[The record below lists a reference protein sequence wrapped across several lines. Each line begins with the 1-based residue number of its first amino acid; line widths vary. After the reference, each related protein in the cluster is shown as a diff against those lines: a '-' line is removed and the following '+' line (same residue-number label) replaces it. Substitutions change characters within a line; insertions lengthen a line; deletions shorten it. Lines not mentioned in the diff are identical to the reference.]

1 MTPQPELEQ
10 KRAQRHGLLAKVRAG
25 QLSPQQ
31 ADDEAIAAGL
41 GSLSRLIAPGEYWP
55 TARPYWTLPMV
66 LAWIS
71 WRTYSEVREW
81 DREYLKLRRDWAS
94 KASLNPATGAHGH
107 ELVRR
112 KRPTSAQFAQWG
124 NLRFGPWLADTYG
137 SPLVLMASEPESA
150 MPTLRRAL
158 AKGSLAAVGIPGGC
172 GARIE
177 IPAPEWVD
185 LEVKA
190 DASGNET
197 LRRGHQSGVIAYT
210 DVLFPLSAVLAIW
223 HPHVRSGLSE
233 QDEFRV
239 SPVVDDPL
247 AMSHLYERVDAET
260 LDALPPDTDQPVRQR
275 RKHNSGDLEA
285 LILENKRRMAAG
297 SGPFTF
303 QETWEWA
310 KDRNL
315 IRDSARRLRAA
326 LDSDLKLKTGQ
337 RNR

>member
-10 KRAQRHGLLAKVRAG
+10 KRAQRHGLLGKVRAG

-41 GSLSRLIAPGEYWP
+41 GSLSRLIAPEEYRP
-55 TARPYWTLPMV
+55 TSRPNWTMPMV

-94 KASLNPATGAHGH
+94 NASLNPATGAQGH

-124 NLRFGPWLADTYG
+124 HLRFGPWLADAHG

-158 AKGSLAAVGIPGGC
+158 AMGSLAAVGIPGGR

-177 IPAPEWVD
+177 VPTPEWVD

-197 LRRGHQSGVIAYT
+197 LRRRHQSGVIAYT
-210 DVLFPLSAVLAIW
+210 DALFPLSAIQAIW
-223 HPHVRSGLSE
+223 PPHGRSGLSE

-239 SPVVDDPL
+239 PPVVDDPL
-247 AMSHLYERVDAET
+247 AASHLYERVDVEA
-260 LDALPPDTDQPVRQR
+260 LDGLPPDKNRPVRR
-275 RKHNSGDLEA
+275 RRAHNYGDLEA
-285 LILENKRRMAAG
+285 LILENKRRMTAG

-315 IRDSARRLRAA
+315 IRDSARKLRAA

-337 RNR
+337 LT